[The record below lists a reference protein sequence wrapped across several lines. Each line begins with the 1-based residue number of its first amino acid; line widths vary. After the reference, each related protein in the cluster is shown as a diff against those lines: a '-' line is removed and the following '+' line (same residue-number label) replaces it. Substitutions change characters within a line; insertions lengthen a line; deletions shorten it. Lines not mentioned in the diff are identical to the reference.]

1 MPNTTLQ
8 HEKVFCE
15 NCGKEPIAISTKY
28 CPNCSEKDFVPP
40 QNELLER
47 ANTQSVL
54 MVCRV
59 CRHDTYNKPGY
70 DEEKSCKYCAEPE
83 LRKSFVEY
91 YSYKWLPNGSKRT
104 LQSPDIESLR
114 R

>member
-1 MPNTTLQ
+1 M
-8 HEKVFCE
+8 FCK
-15 NCGKEPIAISTKY
+15 NCGKEPLPISKKY
-28 CPNCSEKDFVPP
+28 YPNCGEKDFVPP
-40 QNELLER
+40 QNELLEW

-59 CRHDTYNKPGY
+59 CRHDMYNKPGY

-83 LRKSFVEY
+83 IRKSFVEY

>member
-1 MPNTTLQ
+1 
-8 HEKVFCE
+8 
-15 NCGKEPIAISTKY
+15 
-28 CPNCSEKDFVPP
+28 
-40 QNELLER
+40 
-47 ANTQSVL
+47 

-59 CRHDTYNKPGY
+59 CRHDMYNKPGY

-83 LRKSFVEY
+83 IRKSFVEY

-114 R
+114 RRNLIRLRKVHLIKRLNLGTFCLVLLLLF